1 MSSSRGVGRGVGAV
15 VGGIMVGFALTVITD
30 VALHA
35 TGVFPP
41 WGQPVGDRPLM
52 LATLYRIIYGAVSG
66 YVAAR
71 LAAEEPMRY
80 ALIVGGIGFILSF
93 VGAVATWN
101 KGPAFG
107 PHWYSM
113 ALVVIALPS
122 AWWGGRLREK
132 QLSEV
137 RRA

>member
-30 VALHA
+30 VVLHA

-71 LAAEEPMRY
+71 LAAEEPMRH
-80 ALIVGGIGFILSF
+80 ALIVGGIGFVLSF
-93 VGAVATWN
+93 VGALATWN
-101 KGPAFG
+101 K
-107 PHWYSM
+107 
-113 ALVVIALPS
+113 
-122 AWWGGRLREK
+122 
-132 QLSEV
+132 
-137 RRA
+137 